1 MIIRFANKN
10 FHLGRIF
17 GVALVL
23 LASVF
28 CLYSLREQD
37 KIGRSENQYQVNIDD
52 WNSSYEHKKDGKF
65 SRKVEDVKNARK
77 ESLSGT
83 LLLECYYLH

>member
-1 MIIRFANKN
+1 MIVRFANKN

-23 LASVF
+23 LALVL
-28 CLYSLREQD
+28 CLFSLREQD
-37 KIGRSENQYQVNIDD
+37 KSEHRENQYQVNIDD
-52 WNSSYEHKKDGKF
+52 WSFSNEHKKDGEF
-65 SRKVEDVKNARK
+65 SRKFKDVKNERK

-83 LLLECYYLH
+83 LVFEYYYFH

>member
-1 MIIRFANKN
+1 MIVRVANKN

-23 LASVF
+23 LASVL

-37 KIGRSENQYQVNIDD
+37 KIERSENLYQVNIDD
-52 WNSSYEHKKDGKF
+52 QNSSSEHKKDGKF
-65 SRKVEDVKNARK
+65 PGKAEDVKNTRK
-77 ESLSGT
+77 ESLSGK
-83 LLLECYYLH
+83 LLHECYFIH